1 MSFTQFKNKYNIINP
16 VLISFTL
23 LAIFIILP
31 LLTYKYVFPGGDMGE
46 LVDNAFRAYKG
57 ELPYR
62 DFWLLFTP
70 GEVFLPALIY
80 KIFGVNINIL
90 FIFFNI
96 VSAFI
101 GFTTFY
107 LGRLILKD
115 NFFSTI
121 LALLIFFNGITA
133 NYQGFSYI
141 HIYFLFLLI
150 ATMFLS
156 KFIEIKKTYLL
167 FLSGIFVGISVFFRL
182 YETAPMFIAAFIII
196 ILNSAREKKPAKD
209 ILKVLSIFIAGA
221 ALVIAIFSISLW
233 NIWVKMFKE
242 VVFES
247 LSHGTSMKTP
257 YFFTVMNN
265 WKLFLYIYAKQ
276 VLRQGILSS
285 SWKVIY
291 GIGGWL
297 NALIYNILPFILIIC
312 AGWYYIQFKF
322 RSKNA
327 LWILY
332 FFIWGI
338 VTFPKSFG
346 RPDMGHLA
354 YALTPLMMALIV
366 MLFEIDFRNKV
377 KFNFQ
382 IVIKS
387 ILSICMVFLLLSIPI
402 FIIDSVVLLLKPK
415 AEVKTEAGAFY
426 MTNIGEAQD
435 INSVIKFIKNNSK
448 DGDYI
453 FVTPWYSP
461 AFYALTNRKN
471 PTYYDSLIDL
481 VARPNAAKQEKLC
494 NDLLSKNTKIVI
506 HYYAWG
512 FDNKMRERQFQNTC
526 PIIKYYIFN
535 NYELVQ
541 RYGHYWIF
549 RLREKNLS

>member
-1 MSFTQFKNKYNIINP
+1 
-16 VLISFTL
+16 
-23 LAIFIILP
+23 
-31 LLTYKYVFPGGDMGE
+31 
-46 LVDNAFRAYKG
+46 
-57 ELPYR
+57 
-62 DFWLLFTP
+62 
-70 GEVFLPALIY
+70 
-80 KIFGVNINIL
+80 
-90 FIFFNI
+90 
-96 VSAFI
+96 
-101 GFTTFY
+101 
-107 LGRLILKD
+107 
-115 NFFSTI
+115 
-121 LALLIFFNGITA
+121 
-133 NYQGFSYI
+133 
-141 HIYFLFLLI
+141 
-150 ATMFLS
+150 
-156 KFIEIKKTYLL
+156 
-167 FLSGIFVGISVFFRL
+167 
-182 YETAPMFIAAFIII
+182 
-196 ILNSAREKKPAKD
+196 
-209 ILKVLSIFIAGA
+209 
-221 ALVIAIFSISLW
+221 
-233 NIWVKMFKE
+233 MFKE

-285 SWKVIY
+285 LWKVIY

-297 NALIYNILPFILIIC
+297 NALIYNILPFILIIF

-332 FFIWGI
+332 FFIWGV

-354 YALTPLMMALIV
+354 YALTPLMILLVILI
-366 MLFEIDFRNKV
+366 FEIDIRHKI

-382 IVIKS
+382 IIIKS
-387 ILSICMVFLLLSIPI
+387 ILSICMVCLLLSIPI
-402 FIIDSVVLLLKPK
+402 FIIDSIALLLKPK

-426 MTNIGEAQD
+426 TTNIGEAQD

-526 PIIKYYIFN
+526 PIIKYCIYN
-535 NYELVQ
+535 NYDLVQ
-541 RYGHYWIF
+541 RYGYYWIF
-549 RLREKNLS
+549 VKK